1 VLSKNFFSRRNVVF
15 DELVESR
22 PHRDRSTGQMIVSIV
37 THTIIIAVSIRL
49 TGAVAESVARPPLEM
64 AMQLIRAPVRPATSA
79 APAPASARMAAVPM
93 LPIVA
98 PIDVAISIPPVPVSR
113 GFDPGSLG
121 RPVPNGWRPDVGD
134 SAASDPRT
142 VVTMLD
148 ADEPARYLDGPE
160 PVYPP
165 ALRQVGVEG
174 FVQLRY
180 IVGFDGRAEPGSIRS
195 LQSSN
200 AAFEAPAIEAIARAR
215 FRPAR
220 LKGRVVRQLVEQI
233 VRFTVQR

>member
-1 VLSKNFFSRRNVVF
+1 MF

-22 PHRDRSTGQMIVSIV
+22 PHRDRSTGQMIFSIV
-37 THTIIIAVSIRL
+37 THTVIIGVSIRL
-49 TGAVAESVARPPLEM
+49 TGAVAESVARPPVEM
-64 AMQLIRAPVRPATSA
+64 PMQLTRAPVPPAASA
-79 APAPASARMAAVPM
+79 VDASASARVVAAPV
-93 LPIVA
+93 LPVVA
-98 PIDVAISIPPVPVSR
+98 PVDIAISIPPVTVSR
-113 GFDPGSLG
+113 RFDPDRLAGPL
-121 RPVPNGWRPDVGD
+121 PDGWHPGVGD
-134 SAASDPRT
+134 SAAPDLRT

-174 FVQLRY
+174 SVELRY
-180 IVGFDGRAEPGSIRS
+180 IVGVDGRAEPGSIQS
-195 LQSSN
+195 LRSSN
-200 AAFEAPAIEAIARAR
+200 AAFEAPAIEAISRAR